1 MNEDIY
7 NLILQKMKTQ
17 NLSKDKQFLFEYELY
32 PYVTH
37 NPYCRFRYAKL
48 IINKKNNDYE
58 ATLCI
63 ENNNYSLLHVNEDS
77 DSDDDDYEEY
87 DENEDMLQ
95 FVFYATNKK
104 LKKCVTEALD
114 IFNNV
119 TNCGSCNRLFH
130 KNDLNSHKIC
140 LHCLLE
146 FKVQDTPNECAIC
159 MDSECTKLQYFLPCK
174 HSFHFTC
181 ITKLN
186 KFICPMCRQPFRL
199 KK

>member
-7 NLILQKMKTQ
+7 NLLLQRMKTQ
-17 NLSKDKQFLFEYELY
+17 NLSKDEQFSFEYELY

-37 NPYCRFRYAKL
+37 NKYCRFRYAKL
-48 IINKKNNDYE
+48 MIHKNNDSYE
-58 ATLCI
+58 ATICI
-63 ENNNYSLLHVNEDS
+63 ENNNHSLLHVHEDS
-77 DSDDDDYEEY
+77 DSEDDEYEDEDY
-87 DENEDMLQ
+87 EDMLQ
-95 FVFYATNKK
+95 FVFYASNKK

-130 KNDLNSHKIC
+130 KNDLNSQKIC

-146 FKVQDTPNECAIC
+146 FNIQDIPNECAIC

-181 ITKLN
+181 ITKL
-186 KFICPMCRQPFRL
+186 KKSICPMCRHPFRF

>member
-7 NLILQKMKTQ
+7 NLLLQRMKTH
-17 NLSKDKQFLFEYELY
+17 NLSKDKHFSFVYELY

-37 NPYCRFRYAKL
+37 NNYCRFRYAKL
-48 IINKKNNDYE
+48 MINKNNDSYQ
-58 ATLCI
+58 ATICI
-63 ENNNYSLLHVNEDS
+63 ENNIHSLLHLDEDS
-77 DSDDDDYEEY
+77 EDYYYENQ
-87 DENEDMLQ
+87 ENEDMLQ
-95 FVFYATNKK
+95 FVFYASNKK
-104 LKKCVTEALD
+104 LKKCITEALD

-130 KNDLNSHKIC
+130 KNDLNSNKIC

-146 FKVQDTPNECAIC
+146 FNIQDIPNECAIC

-181 ITKLN
+181 ITKLK
-186 KFICPMCRQPFRL
+186 KFICPMCRHPFRL

>member
-7 NLILQKMKTQ
+7 NLLLQRMKTQ
-17 NLSKDKQFLFEYELY
+17 NLSKDKQFSFEYELY

-37 NPYCRFRYAKL
+37 NKYCRFRYAKL
-48 IINKKNNDYE
+48 VINKKNDSYE
-58 ATLCI
+58 ATICI
-63 ENNNYSLLHVNEDS
+63 ENNNHSLLHVHEDS
-77 DSDDDDYEEY
+77 DNEEDEYEDEDY
-87 DENEDMLQ
+87 EDMLQ
-95 FVFYATNKK
+95 FEFYASNKK

-114 IFNNV
+114 ILNNV

-130 KNDLNSHKIC
+130 KNDLNSQKIC

-146 FKVQDTPNECAIC
+146 FNIQDIPNECAIC

-181 ITKLN
+181 ITKLKKN
-186 KFICPMCRQPFRL
+186 ICPMCRHPFRF